1 MERPGRPLEG
11 TAMENVSLLEQR
23 LQAAI
28 AAVHPA
34 DAGRTASAKAHWDA
48 VAKPLHGLGLLED
61 VLARMAGVAP
71 LRREYK
77 KCIVSF
83 CADNGV
89 VAQGVTQTGSEVTA
103 LVAGNMLT
111 GRASVCCMSQVAGA
125 RVLPVDAGMLVEVPG
140 MHSIKVARGTK
151 DLSQEPAMSR
161 QECLSVLL
169 AGMDLAGALAKEGY
183 TLLAAGE
190 MGIGNTTT
198 TSAVAATLLGRPAV
212 EMTGKGAGLSDEGL
226 HRKIAVID
234 AAVALHRPDPTDPV
248 DVIAKVGG
256 FDIAAMA
263 GFYLGC
269 ALHETPAVMDGF
281 ISTVAALAAVR
292 LCPAVRD
299 ALVASHLSAE
309 PGAGHVME
317 ALELTPLLRLGM
329 ALGEGTGAASVMPL
343 IDMALRVYFDM
354 PSFDGIGIDAYQPL

>member
-1 MERPGRPLEG
+1 MDQI
-11 TAMENVSLLEQR
+11 TNLEQR

-28 AAVHPA
+28 TAVRPA
-34 DAGRTASAKAHWDA
+34 DADRIAKAKAHWDA

-71 LRREYK
+71 LRREYR
-77 KCIVSF
+77 KCVVAF

-89 VAQGVTQTGSEVTA
+89 VAQGVTQTDSGVTA
-103 LVAGNMLT
+103 IVAGNMLT
-111 GRASVCCMSQVAGA
+111 GQASVCCMSRVTGA
-125 RVLPVDAGMLVEVPG
+125 EVLPIDAGMLTEVPG
-140 MHSIKVARGTK
+140 MRSIKTARGTK
-151 DLSQEPAMSR
+151 DLSLEPAMTR
-161 QECLSVLL
+161 EECLAVLL
-169 AGMDLAGALAKEGY
+169 AGMDLAGELAEKGY

-198 TSAVAATLLGRPAV
+198 TSAVAAALLGRPAV
-212 EMTGKGAGLSDEGL
+212 EMTGKGAGLSNEGL
-226 HRKIAVID
+226 AKKIVVID
-234 AAVALHRPDPTDPV
+234 RAIALHRPDPTDPV

-269 ALHETPAVMDGF
+269 ALHRVPAIMDGF
-281 ISTVAALAAVR
+281 ISTAAALAAVR

-299 ALVASHLSAE
+299 ALTASHLSAE

-317 ALELTPLLRLGM
+317 TLELTPLLKLGM

-354 PSFDGIGIDAYQPL
+354 PSFDGIGIDAYQPQ

>member
-1 MERPGRPLEG
+1 MEDLITLER
-11 TAMENVSLLEQR
+11 R
-23 LQAAI
+23 LGEAI
-28 AAVHPA
+28 AAIRPA
-34 DAGRTASAKAHWDA
+34 DAAQAARAKAHWDA

-61 VLARMAGVAP
+61 TLSRIAGIAP

-77 KCIVSF
+77 KGIVSF

-89 VAQGVTQTGSEVTA
+89 VAQGVTQTDSSVTA
-103 LVAGNMLT
+103 IVAGNMLS
-111 GRASVCCMSQVAGA
+111 GKASVCCMSAVTGA
-125 RVLPVDAGMLVEVPG
+125 QVLPVDAGMLVEVPG
-140 MHSIKVARGTK
+140 MRSIKVARGTK
-151 DLSQEPAMSR
+151 DLSHEPAMTR

-169 AGMDLAGALAKEGY
+169 AGLDIAGELAKDGF

-198 TSAVAATLLGRPAV
+198 TSAVAAALLGRPAV
-212 EMTGKGAGLSDEGL
+212 EMTGKGAGLTNEGL
-226 HRKIAVID
+226 RRKIAVID
-234 AAVALHRPDPTDPV
+234 RAIALHRPDPADPV

-256 FDIAAMA
+256 FDIAAMT

-269 ALHETPAVMDGF
+269 ALHRVPAIMDGF
-281 ISTVAALAAVR
+281 ISTVAGLAAVR
-292 LCPAVRD
+292 ICPAVRD
-299 ALVASHLSAE
+299 VLTASHLSAE
-309 PGAGHVME
+309 PGAGAVME

-343 IDMALRVYFDM
+343 LDMALRVYFDM

>member
-1 MERPGRPLEG
+1 
-11 TAMENVSLLEQR
+11 MENETTLERR

-28 AAVHPA
+28 TAIRPA
-34 DAGRTASAKAHWDA
+34 DAGQIKKAKSHWDA
-48 VAKPLHGLGLLED
+48 IAKPLHGLGVLED
-61 VLARMAGVAP
+61 VLARMAGISP

-89 VAQGVTQTGSEVTA
+89 VAQGVTQTDSGVTA
-103 LVAGNMLT
+103 IVAGNMLT
-111 GRASVCCMSQVAGA
+111 GKASVCCMSAVTGA
-125 RVLPVDAGMLVEVPG
+125 EVLPIDAGMLTEVPG
-140 MHSIKVARGTK
+140 MRSIKVARGTR
-151 DLSQEPAMSR
+151 DLSQVPAMTR

-169 AGMDLAGALAKEGY
+169 SGMDLAAELADKGY

-198 TSAVAATLLGRPAV
+198 TSAVAAALLDRPAV
-212 EMTGKGAGLSDEGL
+212 EMTGKGAGLSSEGL
-226 HRKIAVID
+226 TKKIAVID
-234 AAVALHRPDPTDPV
+234 AAIALHRPDPADPV

-256 FDIAAMA
+256 FDIAAMT

-269 ALHETPAVMDGF
+269 ALRRVPAIMDGF

-299 ALVASHLSAE
+299 VLTASHLSAE
-309 PGAGHVME
+309 PGAGYVMD
-317 ALELTPLLRLGM
+317 ALGLTPLLRLGM
-329 ALGEGTGAASVMPL
+329 ALGEGTGAASAMPL